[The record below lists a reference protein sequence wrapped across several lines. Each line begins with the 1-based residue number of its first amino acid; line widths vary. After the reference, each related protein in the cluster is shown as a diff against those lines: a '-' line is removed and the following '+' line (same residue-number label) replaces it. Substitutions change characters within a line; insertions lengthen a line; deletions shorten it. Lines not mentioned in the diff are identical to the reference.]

1 MQSIHLSKHE
11 RKHYLVIGLLPTY
24 KSFFFISEVR
34 EPMIEILFEFAQA
47 DFFSR
52 KVAKNDDD
60 YTENSYIL
68 IDEEKD

>member
-1 MQSIHLSKHE
+1 
-11 RKHYLVIGLLPTY
+11 
-24 KSFFFISEVR
+24 
-34 EPMIEILFEFAQA
+34 MIEILFEFAQA